1 MIYKGTRQSPF
12 LLFTMDPEIQALI
25 AVYQK
30 RLGDVTAQAI
40 AFEARIIRLQQQIE
54 ELTGQSPE
62 PTIQQVPPKK
72 IAKKA
77 TVSSKDAGEF

>member
-12 LLFTMDPEIQALI
+12 LLFTMDPEVQALI

-54 ELTGQSPE
+54 ELTQP
-62 PTIQQVPPKK
+62 PVPPAPKK
-72 IAKKA
+72 GSKKA
-77 TVSSKDAGEF
+77 TVSSRDAGEF

>member
-1 MIYKGTRQSPF
+1 MIYKGTTQSPF

-54 ELTGQSPE
+54 EMTGQLPA
-62 PTIQQVPPKK
+62 QQTPPKK
-72 IAKKA
+72 SVKKA

>member
-1 MIYKGTRQSPF
+1 MIYKGTTQSPF

-54 ELTGQSPE
+54 EMTGQP
-62 PTIQQVPPKK
+62 PAQQTPPKK
-72 IAKKA
+72 SAKKA